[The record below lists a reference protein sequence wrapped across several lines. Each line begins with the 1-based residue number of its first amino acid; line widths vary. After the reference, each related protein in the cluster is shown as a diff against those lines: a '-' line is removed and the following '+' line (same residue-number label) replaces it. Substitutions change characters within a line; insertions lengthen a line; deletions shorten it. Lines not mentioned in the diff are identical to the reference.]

1 MNIMFLFLSLS
12 GRVTF
17 CNNDRHSENG
27 DISTTDLSISDFC
40 GSGVTDPAT
49 KAGLLTMPFGSAS
62 FFDPRFQ
69 ITLGARCFG
78 KVFWKCFFLVETQ
91 VETQGFGIENL
102 NDVDV
107 SFQK

>member
-1 MNIMFLFLSLS
+1 M
-12 GRVTF
+12 RQPVT
-17 CNNDRHSENG
+17 N
-27 DISTTDLSISDFC
+27 
-40 GSGVTDPAT
+40 PAT

-78 KVFWKCFFLVETQ
+78 KVFWKCFFWWKHRLKHSDLALKT
-91 VETQGFGIENL
+91 L
-102 NDVDV
+102 NDVVDV